1 MAEVLVREAE
11 GVIEAEIFP
20 NQEYATKAGVED
32 VPAKLQE
39 ILDSYNKDVPAYKR
53 VYRLKVRKEEFPKTA
68 SRKIKREN

>member
-20 NQEYATKAGVED
+20 DHEYAAKAGIED

-39 ILDSYNKDVPAYKR
+39 IIDSYNKDVPAYKR
-53 VYRLKVRKEEFPKTA
+53 VFHLKVRKEEFPKTA
-68 SRKIKREN
+68 SRKIKRKI